1 MKISERLSDDMLV
14 MEPKERLTVETE
26 PDFASY
32 FIRLLE
38 AGHRHFAIS
47 LAGVP
52 YIDSVG
58 LGAIVRAYTSARR
71 RGGDLR
77 LINVQGKNPY
87 LLEINK
93 LLTGLNG
100 ETARPPVTHQSTFDL
115 GLSSLAT
122 AREGRRSKRYYPL
135 TVFPSPRSVLPQ
147 ASVVYSRDFR
157 VLPLPLEQSP
167 PFRCLP
173 ENT

>member
-1 MKISERLSDDMLV
+1 MKISERLSDDVLV
-14 MEPKERLTVETE
+14 IEPKGRLTVETE

-47 LAGVP
+47 LADVP

-77 LINVQGKNPY
+77 LVHVDGKNRY
-87 LLEINK
+87 LLEITK
-93 LLTGLNG
+93 LLTVLNG
-100 ETARPPVTHQSTFDL
+100 EPSQEPVAH
-115 GLSSLAT
+115 
-122 AREGRRSKRYYPL
+122 
-135 TVFPSPRSVLPQ
+135 
-147 ASVVYSRDFR
+147 
-157 VLPLPLEQSP
+157 
-167 PFRCLP
+167 
-173 ENT
+173 

>member
-14 MEPKERLTVETE
+14 IEPKERLTVETE

-47 LAGVP
+47 LADVP

-77 LINVQGKNPY
+77 LIHVEGKNRY
-87 LLEINK
+87 LLEITK
-93 LLTGLNG
+93 LLTVLNG
-100 ETARPPVTHQSTFDL
+100 EPARRPVAH
-115 GLSSLAT
+115 
-122 AREGRRSKRYYPL
+122 
-135 TVFPSPRSVLPQ
+135 
-147 ASVVYSRDFR
+147 
-157 VLPLPLEQSP
+157 
-167 PFRCLP
+167 
-173 ENT
+173 

>member
-1 MKISERLSDDMLV
+1 MKISERLSDDVLV
-14 MEPKERLTVETE
+14 IEPEGRLTVETE

-47 LAGVP
+47 LARVP

-77 LINVQGKNPY
+77 LIHVEGRNRH
-87 LLEINK
+87 LLEITK
-93 LLTGLNG
+93 LLKILNA
-100 ETARPPVTHQSTFDL
+100 ETANRPVTH
-115 GLSSLAT
+115 
-122 AREGRRSKRYYPL
+122 
-135 TVFPSPRSVLPQ
+135 
-147 ASVVYSRDFR
+147 
-157 VLPLPLEQSP
+157 
-167 PFRCLP
+167 
-173 ENT
+173 

>member
-1 MKISERLSDDMLV
+1 LTFTVYVLKVFVFRPAVVKRIETRRTVMKISERVSDEVLII
-14 MEPKERLTVETE
+14 EPKERLTVETE

-47 LAGVP
+47 LADVP

-77 LINVQGKNPY
+77 LIHVEGKNRY
-87 LLEINK
+87 LLEITK
-93 LLTGLNG
+93 LLTVLNS
-100 ETARPPVTHQSTFDL
+100 EPSRRPVAH
-115 GLSSLAT
+115 
-122 AREGRRSKRYYPL
+122 
-135 TVFPSPRSVLPQ
+135 
-147 ASVVYSRDFR
+147 
-157 VLPLPLEQSP
+157 
-167 PFRCLP
+167 
-173 ENT
+173 

>member
-1 MKISERLSDDMLV
+1 MTFTVYVLKVFVFRPAVVKRIETRRTVMKISERVSDEVLII
-14 MEPKERLTVETE
+14 EPKERLTVETE

-47 LAGVP
+47 LADVP

-77 LINVQGKNPY
+77 LIHVEGKNRY
-87 LLEINK
+87 LLEITK
-93 LLTGLNG
+93 LLTVLNS
-100 ETARPPVTHQSTFDL
+100 EPSRRPVAH
-115 GLSSLAT
+115 
-122 AREGRRSKRYYPL
+122 
-135 TVFPSPRSVLPQ
+135 
-147 ASVVYSRDFR
+147 
-157 VLPLPLEQSP
+157 
-167 PFRCLP
+167 
-173 ENT
+173 